1 MNALLLI
8 AFALPTPAQD
18 PSCGNWSTGP
28 DVIVGN
34 LTDIG
39 HYGAV
44 GTVSAYSIGTDACNF
59 GDTPLVWEEGNNQ
72 HPVIAQHMYRYEDG
86 RFEQLFGT
94 PHGVD
99 LCALAEVHGVPAERV
114 STRTGFQAAV
124 AGALTR
130 GGTRVVVVRSD
141 RRANVALHQ
150 QLHDAVAAAWERD
163 APAG

>member
-72 HPVIAQHMYRYEDG
+72 HPVIAQHMYRYEAG
-86 RFEQLFGT
+86 RFEQLGISWLKHGFG
-94 PHGVD
+94 
-99 LCALAEVHGVPAERV
+99 ALANNTCCTSV
-114 STRTGFQAAV
+114 SYTH
-124 AGALTR
+124 LTLP
-130 GGTRVVVVRSD
+130 TICSV
-141 RRANVALHQ
+141 
-150 QLHDAVAAAWERD
+150 
-163 APAG
+163 